1 MGSLTKRS
9 HTIVAALLIAACATN
24 PVTGRRE
31 LSLISESQEIQ
42 MGQQAAQQTLQ
53 SMPEIPEAGMKSLV
67 SSMGLRIA
75 RASERPN
82 LPWEFH
88 TLDDATVNAFAL
100 PGGFIFVTRGLVT
113 HLNSEAELA
122 QVVGHEIGHV
132 TAKHSVSQLSK
143 AQLATIGLGVGS
155 IFSSTVASLGG
166 VLQTGLALAFLKFS
180 RDDEIQAD
188 DLGFK
193 YSLAQKYD
201 VREALDVYKM
211 LEAVGAKA
219 GSKLPE
225 WQSTHPDPGNR
236 LAQTQQRI
244 AALPAGSLNG
254 LIVNEDSFLRLLNG
268 MVYGEN
274 PRLGFFRG
282 TTFLHPDMRFE
293 WQLPN
298 GWQTANMPDAV
309 VGQSAA
315 KDAVMQLQISQTAS
329 VVDALRAFFSQQG
342 IQQVSGGSTTIN
354 GNQAAI
360 GEFDAQTQSGTVRG
374 MIAFIRYNNT
384 TFGILGYSPIQR
396 YASYQNIFRSSIGT
410 FKQLSDPAALNV
422 QPARIEIITLPR
434 DMTIDTFIQTYPSSV
449 SADEIKLINNAPT
462 GTMLKQGKLV
472 KRVTGGVT

>member
-1 MGSLTKRS
+1 MESLTKQFRVM
-9 HTIVAALLIAACATN
+9 VALVVAACATN

-53 SMPEIPEAGMKSLV
+53 SMPEVPEAGMKSLV
-67 SSMGLRIA
+67 SGIGLRVA

-88 TLDDATVNAFAL
+88 TLDDPTVNAFAL

-122 QVVGHEIGHV
+122 QVIGHEIGHV

-143 AQLATIGLGVGS
+143 AQIATIGLGVGS

-166 VLQTGLALAFLKFS
+166 VLQTGLSLAFLKFG

-188 DLGFK
+188 DLGFR
-193 YSLAQKYD
+193 YSLNQKYD
-201 VREALDVYKM
+201 VREAVDVYEM
-211 LEAVGAKA
+211 LQAMGAK
-219 GSKLPE
+219 GGGKLPE

-244 AALPAGSLNG
+244 AALPAGSLSNVT
-254 LIVNEDSFLRLLNG
+254 INEASFLRLLNG

-282 TTFLHPDMRFE
+282 TQFLHPDLRFE

-298 GWQTANMPDAV
+298 GWQTANLPDAV
-309 VGQSAA
+309 VGQAPG
-315 KDAVMQLQISQTAS
+315 KDAVIQLQVSQTAS
-329 VVDALRAFFSQQG
+329 VADALRAFFSQQG
-342 IQQVSGGSTTIN
+342 IQQVSGGTTSIN
-354 GNQAAI
+354 GNQAAL
-360 GEFDAQTQSGTVRG
+360 GEFDAQTQGGTVRG

-384 TFGILGYSPIQR
+384 TYGVLGYSPVQR
-396 YASYQNIFRSSIGT
+396 YASYQSVFRTSIGS
-410 FKQLSDPAALNV
+410 FKQLTDQSALNV
-422 QPARIEIITLPR
+422 QPARIELVTLPR
-434 DMTIDTFIQTYPSSV
+434 DMTIDTFLQTYRSTV
-449 SADEIKLINNAPT
+449 ADDLVKLMNDAPT

-472 KRVTGGVT
+472 KRVVSGVS